1 MRGPYSNT
9 RYGTQNTFSANWFM
23 VFFSLET
30 LAATKQVGSDNGRL
44 QSSHYWIHSLTVSH
58 FVDGPYHIFIWLTKL
73 LWFFH
78 WKAVILRKFSKWIL
92 FLRVHPNRLKG
103 QQWKN
108 SPSLKRA
115 ENAARRIKFSHV
127 QQIKN
132 FNLSVQINWFKR
144 ILMIH
149 AEFECSKFY
158 FNWFDKN
165 GMKFWHFLWKDA
177 DVFKTFLRQCTLNHF
192 FSHAY
197 TFSIDWNFTTA
208 SGIRQEFCIFKTNM

>member
-1 MRGPYSNT
+1 
-9 RYGTQNTFSANWFM
+9 M
-23 VFFSLET
+23 VHT
-30 LAATKQVGSDNGRL
+30 I
-44 QSSHYWIHSLTVSH
+44 Y
-58 FVDGPYHIFIWLTKL
+58 FIWLTKL

-115 ENAARRIKFSHV
+115 ENAARKIKFSHV

-149 AEFECSKFY
+149 AECSKFY
-158 FNWFDKN
+158 FNWFDKKN
-165 GMKFWHFLWKDA
+165 LAFLMKRGWCIQNFLTS
-177 DVFKTFLRQCTLNHF
+177 VYIIQ
-192 FSHAY
+192 FS
-197 TFSIDWNFTTA
+197 FSYSSIEISQRLQAFAKNFVYSKPICNKRLLFRYSTR
-208 SGIRQEFCIFKTNM
+208 IRGKNNAEYKNVDKK